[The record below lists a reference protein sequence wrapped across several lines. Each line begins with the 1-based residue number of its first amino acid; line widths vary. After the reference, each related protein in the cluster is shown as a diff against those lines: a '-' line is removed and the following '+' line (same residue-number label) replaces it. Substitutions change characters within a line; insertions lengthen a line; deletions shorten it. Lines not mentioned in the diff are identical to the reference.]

1 MATTRPKVNA
11 NGHRRRQVVAR
22 VKAEETHCA
31 LCGQWIDQTLHY
43 LDPRAAVVD
52 EDVPRSRGGSQYDR
66 SNCHLMC
73 RECNRWKSTMTLAEA
88 RAKWHGMTTQTAPV
102 EASSIW

>member
-1 MATTRPKVNA
+1 MAARVNA

-31 LCGQWIDQTLHY
+31 LCDGYVDQTLHH
-43 LDPRAAVVD
+43 LDPMAAVVD
-52 EDVPRSRGGSQYDR
+52 EDVPRSRGGSQYQR
-66 SNCHLMC
+66 SNCHLMH
-73 RECNRWKSTMTLAEA
+73 RRCNRWKSTMTLAEA
-88 RAKWHGMTTQTAPV
+88 RARLAGETMATPKPV